1 MRAILQD
8 MVDKLQETREQER
21 INQELQ
27 EIKKKEGEE
36 VEVDA
41 NFGKPM
47 ENAAQFKDMT
57 GMVKIGKKRAQPEPN
72 NAQEK
77 M

>member
-1 MRAILQD
+1 
-8 MVDKLQETREQER
+8 
-21 INQELQ
+21 
-27 EIKKKEGEE
+27 

-57 GMVKIGKKRAQPEPN
+57 ATIKIGKKRAQTEMMT
-72 NAQEK
+72 ASVATTKTVEK
-77 M
+77 WVKVNEQGERVEAKKEEEGNKVN